1 MRESRTVSEQRR
13 FHMSVSFDVE
23 IVSGEL
29 LINTVEI
36 KYIEYGFQDK
46 EDDVIWRLIPTCFR
60 TKFL

>member
-1 MRESRTVSEQRR
+1 
-13 FHMSVSFDVE
+13 MSVSFEVE

-46 EDDVIWRLIPTCFR
+46 EDDVI
-60 TKFL
+60 